1 MAQEPVQTKHQSCL
15 KRNTLWRT
23 HFLVVFSPCDS
34 WKKAENIC
42 CHYCWQV
49 GMYTRGKSAEE
60 KGAISFYIY
69 ITDRKETSRGSTKE
83 RGNWQEQYREEI
95 YFLCRLTDSTGHTR
109 VNSDVLKHCVFF
121 WVLWRNGVCF
131 NELAPL

>member
-1 MAQEPVQTKHQSCL
+1 
-15 KRNTLWRT
+15 
-23 HFLVVFSPCDS
+23 
-34 WKKAENIC
+34 
-42 CHYCWQV
+42 
-49 GMYTRGKSAEE
+49 MYTRGKSAEE